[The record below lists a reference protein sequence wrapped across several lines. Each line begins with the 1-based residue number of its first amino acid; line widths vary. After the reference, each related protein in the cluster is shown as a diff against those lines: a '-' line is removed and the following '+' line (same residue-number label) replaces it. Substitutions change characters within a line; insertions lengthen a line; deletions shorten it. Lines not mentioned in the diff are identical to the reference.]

1 MTLPTTALLTLA
13 KLKTALGISDSS
25 RDAALEDAIV
35 AASEMIVNYVGRPLA
50 YDAAVVEYV
59 QGFGSQDITLTR
71 VPIASIASITIN
83 GATVASTEYEC
94 TGADKE
100 SGTVRRLV
108 GIWEW
113 TAGLRGVGVA
123 LDPLPGTERFDFA
136 VTYAGGYTTPNQSAV
151 SGVPTLPVVIEQA
164 CKRQATHLFASEGV
178 DGAIKNESL
187 MSYSVTY
194 GDTKA
199 TLGASG
205 LLLSVEAMLASYAF
219 IEQA

>member
-1 MTLPTTALLTLA
+1 MALPTSALLTLA
-13 KLKTALGISDSS
+13 KLKTALGITDSS
-25 RDAALEDAIV
+25 RDATLEDAIV

-59 QGFGSQDITLTR
+59 QGFGSQDITVR
-71 VPIASIASITIN
+71 QVPVASIASITLNDTTI
-83 GATVASTEYEC
+83 ASSEYAC
-94 TGADKE
+94 TGDDKE
-100 SGTVRRLV
+100 SGTIRRLV

-164 CKRQATHLFASEGV
+164 CKRQATHLVAMEGV
-178 DGAIKNESL
+178 DGAIKSESL

-194 GDTKA
+194 GDTRS

-205 LLLSVEAMLASYAF
+205 LLLSVEAMLANYVM